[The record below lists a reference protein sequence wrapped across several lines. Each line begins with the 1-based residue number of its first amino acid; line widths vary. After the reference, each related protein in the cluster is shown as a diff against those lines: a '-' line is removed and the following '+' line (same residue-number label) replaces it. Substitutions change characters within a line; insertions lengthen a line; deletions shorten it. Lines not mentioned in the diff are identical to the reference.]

1 MSRESKEWHEDS
13 KKYYE
18 RFFRNIR
25 FVCKNKGIQIG
36 ELETIVGVS
45 LGYIS
50 RMEKN
55 GKSISLRNAY
65 SLANIVG
72 VTIDDLLRKD
82 FFKEMRIKELE
93 EELKKLKADED
104 GSRM

>member
-1 MSRESKEWHEDS
+1 MSREFKEWHEDS
-13 KKYYE
+13 KKDYE
-18 RFFRNIR
+18 RFFRNLRI
-25 FVCKNKGIQIG
+25 VCKNKGIQIG

-45 LGYIS
+45 IGYIS

-72 VTIDDLLRKD
+72 VTLDDLLRKD
-82 FFKEMRIKELE
+82 MFKEMRIKELE
-93 EELKKLKADED
+93 EELKKLKEDED
-104 GSRM
+104 AEG